1 MNKYESTRG
10 GMRSLELLMTL
21 MASYQ
26 EIKQKN
32 SERTAE
38 TRTKIG
44 SCCLCRSCWNIWK
57 DSQYKDSNAENFA
70 VFGR

>member
-21 MASYQ
+21 MAFYQ

-32 SERTAE
+32 SERTAMLE
-38 TRTKIG
+38 SGTHNQLECIR
-44 SCCLCRSCWNIWK
+44 RSAGESEI
-57 DSQYKDSNAENFA
+57 E
-70 VFGR
+70 

>member
-1 MNKYESTRG
+1 MNKYESTRE

-21 MASYQ
+21 TASYQ

-38 TRTKIG
+38 THTKIG

-57 DSQYKDSNAENFA
+57 DSQYKDSNGENFA